1 MQALRIPSA
10 SKIPDQFEEAKIIS
24 AAGPAVQEHFR
35 RDDRSPDRPRH
46 GWADAD

>member
-35 RDDRSPDRPRH
+35 RDDPFARPAASRL
-46 GWADAD
+46 G